1 MSTRTWASVAQ
12 TSSQPAAARAS
23 TPAARTSTHQ
33 TTTTSTT
40 VSKQHHHNPAGPT
53 VHFTSSA
60 APAANHQRNEHYR
73 PRGPSDHGQDVYV
86 LTLLLTPA
94 HQREMSALRRK
105 WFPERLLKV
114 DAHITLF
121 HALPGSRLTA
131 IRADLGEMA
140 RGVRGFE
147 VRADRGGVFKMGRGV
162 GVEVDRGALDRARG
176 IREGL
181 RAGWQGQDGERHV
194 VGLGSTK
201 SEERRRE
208 IGWLSEQDARK
219 CWKGHYTVM
228 NKEDDKDRKEQCY
241 RELTEVWH
249 GSKGSV
255 TGLCLWRYDR
265 GWWRDAEEFRFED
278 KKE

>member
-94 HQREMSALRRK
+94 HQREM
-105 WFPERLLKV
+105 
-114 DAHITLF
+114 
-121 HALPGSRLTA
+121 
-131 IRADLGEMA
+131 ADLGEMA